1 MKFSKNIKKT
11 VSFMLAFSLL
21 YGAVTPAITP
31 AQAAEMSYS
40 VIIEPKYQDASYF
53 SEGVAVVA
61 KYGTSHFQNNIKII
75 LMYIQMPYVIMGI

>member
-1 MKFSKNIKKT
+1 
-11 VSFMLAFSLL
+11 MLAFSLL
-21 YGAVTPAITP
+21 YGAITQ

>member
-1 MKFSKNIKKT
+1 MKFSKNIKKA
-11 VSFMLAFSLL
+11 VSFMLAFGLS